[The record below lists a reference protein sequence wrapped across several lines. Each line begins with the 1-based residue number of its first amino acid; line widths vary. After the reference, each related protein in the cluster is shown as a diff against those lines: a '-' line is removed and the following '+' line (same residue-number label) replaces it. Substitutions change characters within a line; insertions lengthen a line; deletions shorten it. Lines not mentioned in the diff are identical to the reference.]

1 MSESLLAT
9 LRQRGDLAP
18 DAPLPPEAAAESRWV
33 LGLQMVGGWLAA
45 IFLLLFLGAGTAP
58 FIHSAG
64 GWLVIGLI
72 LTAFAGFGLRQSS
85 GILLRQFLLVI
96 SLVGQIAVIIGIGDS
111 KLGLREYSGMLIAA
125 FEVAVFLAVPW
136 GPHRLIAGSLAL
148 LALSTA
154 GFRNMFGH
162 RGSAMLPYVTAY
174 WLLACLLAHTEA
186 RWRALRASS
195 MLNMLVAAMLVNVAL
210 YCAMALFRPLIFEP
224 GFRGHAEPWG
234 LVLIAG
240 ATLLVVGN
248 EIWRGWQA
256 LLAGLLLVGALALT
270 WRAPGVAVG
279 LTVML
284 LGFRRGHGWM
294 LWAGGGLALVA
305 MNRFY
310 YDLQVD
316 LLYKSGLLVGS
327 GILLL
332 AMRALLAG
340 AALREEQSA

>member
-1 MSESLLAT
+1 MTESLLAT

-18 DAPLPPEAAAESRWV
+18 DAPPPPEAAAESRWV

-58 FIHSAG
+58 FVHSAG

-72 LTAFAGFGLRQSS
+72 LTVLAGFGLRQTS
-85 GILLRQFLLVI
+85 GTLLRQFLLVI

-111 KLGLREYSGMLIAA
+111 KFGLREYNGILIAA
-125 FEVAVFLAVPW
+125 FEAAVFFAVPW

-148 LALSTA
+148 FALSTA
-154 GFRNMFGH
+154 GFRNMFGY
-162 RGSAMLPYVTAY
+162 RDGAMLPFVTAY
-174 WLLACLLAHTEA
+174 WLFACLLAQTEA
-186 RWRALRASS
+186 RWRALRAAPLLG
-195 MLNMLVAAMLVNVAL
+195 MLLAALLVNVML
-210 YCAMALFRPLIFEP
+210 YCATALFRPLAFEP
-224 GFRGHAEPWG
+224 GFTGHADTWG
-234 LVLIAG
+234 LVLIVG
-240 ATLLVVGN
+240 AALFALGN
-248 EIWRGWQA
+248 DIWRGWRA
-256 LLAGLLLVGALALT
+256 LLAGLLLAAALALT
-270 WRAPGVAVG
+270 WRAPGIAVG

-284 LGFRRGHGWM
+284 FGFRRGHGWM
-294 LWAGGGLALVA
+294 LWLGGLLVLVA

-310 YDLQVD
+310 YDLQLD

-340 AALREEQSA
+340 AALREEASA